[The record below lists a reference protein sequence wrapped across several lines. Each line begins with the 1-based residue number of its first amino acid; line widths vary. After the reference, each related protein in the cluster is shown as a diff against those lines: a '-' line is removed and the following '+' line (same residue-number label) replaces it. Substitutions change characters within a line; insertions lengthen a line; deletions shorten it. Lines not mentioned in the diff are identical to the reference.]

1 MLEDL
6 DFSKQMDLEMSKNS
20 FPYFFTEVLGFDFTP
35 FHQEWLDLMK
45 STDRTVII
53 CSRDHG
59 KSVFMHSWA
68 VWQLCFQPAPYQ
80 MLYISSNHK
89 QTMVHMREID
99 KIFNNDTIAQLVL
112 RFVVFTHKKSSLT
125 TL

>member
-99 KIFNNDTIAQLVL
+99 KIFYHDALKQLTPS
-112 RFVVFTHKKSSLT
+112 RD
-125 TL
+125 